1 MNARASTIG
10 SPRLSDRGAPK
21 LLFPFL
27 DLKAEYAIMKED
39 IRAAVDRV
47 LESQQFI
54 MGPEVKELEAE
65 IAAFVGSRFAIACA
79 SGSDALLLALMALGV
94 DSGDEVI
101 TPPFTFVA
109 TAGSIARLKA
119 TPVFVDIDRET
130 YNLDATRLEAAI
142 ASRTKAIMPVH
153 LFGLPAE
160 MEKITEIARAHG
172 LPVIED
178 AAQSIGA
185 RYHDQYVGNVG
196 ACGCFSFFP
205 SKNLGGAGDGG
216 MVTTNDPA
224 LAERIS
230 VLRDHGSRKK
240 YHYDL
245 VGMNS
250 RLDTLQAA
258 ILLVKFKHLEALRK
272 ARRRNADR
280 YRKLF
285 RQAGLDKSITLPI
298 EPAGLYHVYNQF
310 VIRTPERDQLREHLR
325 NCGIPTEIYYPSP
338 LHLQPAF
345 ADLGYGPGAF
355 PQSEEASQ
363 HVLALPVFPQ
373 MTEEQQNIV
382 VDRTAQFFAER
393 A

>member
-1 MNARASTIG
+1 MNPRQTLAK
-10 SPRLSDRGAPK
+10 SPAPDPVAAK

-27 DLKAEYAIMKED
+27 DLKAEYATMKED
-39 IRAAVDRV
+39 IRAAVDKV

-54 MGPEVKELEAE
+54 MGPEVKRLEAE
-65 IAAFVGSRFAIACA
+65 IAAFIGSSFAISCA
-79 SGSDALLLALMALGV
+79 SGSDALLLVLMALGV

-109 TAGSIARLKA
+109 TAGSISRLKA
-119 TPVFVDIDRET
+119 KPVFVDIDRHT

-142 ASRTKAIMPVH
+142 TSRTKAIMPVH

-160 MEKITEIARAHG
+160 MGKITEIARAHR

-185 RYHDQYVGNVG
+185 RFGDQYVGNIG

-216 MVTTNDPA
+216 MITTNDPE

-240 YHYDL
+240 YQYDL
-245 VGMNS
+245 LGMNS
-250 RLDTLQAA
+250 RLDSLQAA
-258 ILLVKFKHLEALRK
+258 ILLVKFKHLEALTK
-272 ARRRNADR
+272 GRRRNADR
-280 YRKLF
+280 YRQLF
-285 RQAGLDKSITLPI
+285 RQAGLDRVITLPM
-298 EPAGLYHVYNQF
+298 EPEGLLHVYNQF
-310 VIRTPERDQLREHLR
+310 VIRAPQRDQLKEHLR
-325 NCGIPTEIYYPSP
+325 HSGIPSEIYYPSP

-345 ADLGYGPGAF
+345 ANLGYGPGAF

-373 MTEEQQNIV
+373 MTEEQQKMV
-382 VDRTAQFFAER
+382 VESVARFFSAR